1 MKCLLRRIAPIVN
14 AVGWGL
20 FVIWNFGLVFYCGPF
35 PELGN
40 LLLAILWTA
49 GFFAISFFVRNE
61 KWKRLL
67 ILGFVFS
74 AICPYV
80 FFLNP
85 SNDRDWVV
93 SQEQTSSATITGD
106 NLDIHSFRD
115 FDYSADGLPTGQWF
129 SRNYDLKNLKGMD
142 FIMTHWTTDN
152 AGHPIFSFDFGPQGH
167 LAFTVEARM
176 EKGESYSLTAGL
188 YNCFELA
195 YIPCEESDAVR
206 VRTNF
211 RENEHVYLY
220 RTIATP
226 AQARA
231 RLFEFLATMNKL
243 AETPRFY
250 NVITSNCTTAVR
262 SQMSG
267 GFPFDWRIILNGRL
281 DEMLYERGLLVT
293 SGLPF
298 PELKR
303 SAYINLKVREHPG
316 KENFSERIRNGVP
329 GF

>member
-1 MKCLLRRIAPIVN
+1 MKRLLRRIASIAI
-14 AVGWGL
+14 AVANGL
-20 FVIWNFGLVFYCGPF
+20 CAIWIFGLIFYCGPF
-35 PELGN
+35 PGAGN
-40 LLLAILWTA
+40 LLLAILWIA
-49 GFFAISFFVRNE
+49 GWFATWFLVRNE
-61 KWKRLL
+61 KWKRSL
-67 ILGFVFS
+67 ILGLIFISVV
-74 AICPYV
+74 PYV

-85 SNDRDWVV
+85 SNDRDWVK

-106 NLDIHSFRD
+106 NLDIHGFRD
-115 FDYSADGLPTGQWF
+115 FDYSADGPPTGQWV

-142 FIMTHWTTDN
+142 FLMTHWTTDN

-167 LAFTVEARM
+167 LAFTIEARM
-176 EKGESYSLTAGL
+176 EKGETYSLPAGL
-188 YNCFELA
+188 YKRFELA

-211 RENEHVYLY
+211 RENEYVYLY

-231 RLFEFLATMNKL
+231 RLLEFITTMNELSEK
-243 AETPRFY
+243 PRFY

-262 SQMSG
+262 SQMTG
-267 GFPFDWRIILNGRL
+267 GFPFDWRIIMNGRL

-293 SGLPF
+293 TGLPF

-303 SAYINLKVREHPG
+303 QAYINPKVREHPG
-316 KENFSERIRNGVP
+316 KKNFSKRIREGVP